1 MSPSRFHGSTSNR
14 LLQAMP
20 ETIVERLWPE
30 LQPVELARQQM
41 LHAAHKPIRHLY
53 FVERGLVSSVRT
65 LQDGRM
71 IEVGAVGI
79 EGATG
84 AMAAVL
90 GADSALLDSIVH
102 VPGSAR
108 RIGWESL
115 RGAMRASPSL
125 HGLLMRY
132 AHLAIGQLAQAAACN
147 RLHSLEQR
155 LCRWLLVAHD
165 SAASQSVPVT
175 HEHLAMMLGVQ
186 RTGVS
191 LAANILQRAG
201 LIRCGRGHVDIVNRQ
216 GLEAMACE
224 CYATLRH
231 DLDVLFA
238 APRRHLWRATK

>member
-1 MSPSRFHGSTSNR
+1 MSPSRFRCSTPNR
-14 LLQAMP
+14 LLQALP

-30 LQPVELARQQM
+30 LQPVDLARQQI

-53 FVERGLVSSVRT
+53 FIERGLVSSVKT
-65 LQDGRM
+65 MEDGRM

-84 AMAAVL
+84 AMAVAL
-90 GADSALLDSIVH
+90 GADSAVLDSIVH

-115 RGAMRASPSL
+115 RSAMRTSPSL
-125 HGLLMRY
+125 HSLMLRY
-132 AHLAIGQLAQAAACN
+132 AHLAIGQLAQTAACH
-147 RLHSLEQR
+147 RLHPLER
-155 LCRWLLVAHD
+155 RFCRWLLVAHD
-165 SAASQSVPVT
+165 SASSDSVPVT

-191 LAANILQRAG
+191 LTANILQRAG
-201 LIRCGRGHVDIVNRQ
+201 LVRCGRGHVDIVNRP

-224 CYATLRH
+224 CYASMRRE
-231 DLDVLFA
+231 LDALFT